1 MCNAVYF
8 RNPSSKNDV
17 LCAVNMLNVQG
28 VDSSYWGFFTS
39 CKGDFVRNFLTVKID
54 LKISAGMY
62 LYVFYEDEAEALD
75 IAAHVYGG
83 SLVLPDSNDKGYW
96 FIMRV
101 D

>member
-1 MCNAVYF
+1 MCKAVYF

-28 VDSSYWGFFTS
+28 VESSCWGFFS
-39 CKGDFVRNFLTVKID
+39 SFGGDFVRKFLTVKID
-54 LKISAGMY
+54 LEINAGMY
-62 LYVFYEDEAEALD
+62 MYVFYDNEADALA
-75 IAAHVYGG
+75 IAAKVFST
-83 SLVLPDSNDKGYW
+83 SLVLPDSDDKGYW

>member
-28 VDSSYWGFFTS
+28 VESSCWGFFTS
-39 CKGDFVRNFLTVKID
+39 FKGDYVRNFLTVKID
-54 LKISAGMY
+54 LEISAGMY
-62 LYVFYEDEAEALD
+62 MYVFYEDEPDALA
-75 IAAHVYGG
+75 IAAKVYGG
-83 SLVLPDSNDKGYW
+83 SLVLPDADDKGYW
-96 FIMRV
+96 FVMRV